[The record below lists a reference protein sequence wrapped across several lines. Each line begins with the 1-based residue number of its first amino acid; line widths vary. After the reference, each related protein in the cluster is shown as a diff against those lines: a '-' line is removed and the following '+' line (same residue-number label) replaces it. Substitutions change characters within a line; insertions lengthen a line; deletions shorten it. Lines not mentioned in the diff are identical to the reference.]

1 MRVRTAAGRACALFR
16 RFLSGAE
23 GEHEMLAN
31 RLAIGSLA
39 MAYAVV
45 AVDEELAAS
54 TPLLMLCTAFF
65 IGTLILLAHA
75 LHQPGASAGR
85 RLAGIVLDTG
95 ALSAA
100 LHVGGAVASPF
111 FPVYLW
117 VILGNGFRFGLPW
130 LRAATV
136 MAALGFGTVLATTPY
151 WFQNEL
157 LGTGLLAGLVAI
169 PVYAQVLIRKLS
181 VAKEQAEEASRAKS
195 LFLASVSHELRTPL
209 NAVIGMGSLIAS
221 TRLDAAQREM
231 TDTITTASS
240 SLLSLIDGILDLSR
254 IEAGQMPTTS
264 VPFELD
270 KLLREAMAVV
280 ELRARQKGLHLA
292 LHITARTPLDV
303 TGDARHL
310 QGILLNLLG
319 NAVKF
324 TSAGGVTLA
333 VDALPAAD
341 GRTNF
346 LFEVSDT
353 GIGIAKAA
361 QGRIFEDFVQAD
373 STIMNRFGG
382 TGLGLAITRRLVTL
396 LGGAIRLHSAE
407 GEGSTFFV
415 ALPMAYADQAALA
428 SGTAVMVAPEDR
440 AALHGLL
447 GRLEAMG
454 CAVLDLSESAAD
466 TVMLVRDPGHGAG
479 QRTPQGR
486 AVLVVDGTG
495 ELPGAAV
502 RQRFATVVPPDA
514 PDHLLAGALRIA
526 RCSRPTHQPSDDEV
540 WTRARALRV
549 LVADDN
555 RVNTRVL
562 EMTLGRA
569 GHTVVVV
576 ENGEQA
582 LEALADADYDV
593 VLMDLNM
600 PVMDGLKAT
609 KLFRFGA
616 LGAPHVPIIGLT
628 ADVTGSVHERCREAG
643 MDDCL
648 SKPIEPHI
656 LLDALDA
663 AVLQHAAPQDAA
675 KPALPGPVTSIA
687 DHPGFRRVSGRAV
700 DPAVVAKLRSL
711 GGDEFL
717 QELVGEFLG
726 DAERLC
732 TMLQRAAAA
741 GDSATVAFEAH
752 ALLSAAGNM
761 GAEPLR
767 QACRT
772 IQNMT
777 VRELAHAGAQGLP
790 DLMAEL
796 RRATLELQALRGV
809 GAPAP
814 PAWGEAEQAAR

>member
-1 MRVRTAAGRACALFR
+1 MNGNAAGRVRAVLKPLLA
-16 RFLSGAE
+16 GGD

-31 RLAIGSLA
+31 RLVIGSFA

-45 AVDEELAAS
+45 AVDDGLAAS
-54 TPLLMLCTAFF
+54 TPLLLLCTAFF
-65 IGTLILLAHA
+65 AGTLLLLAHA
-75 LHQPGASAGR
+75 LHRPGVSAIR

-117 VILGNGFRFGLPW
+117 VILGNGFRFGVPW
-130 LRAATV
+130 LRAAT
-136 MAALGFGTVLATTPY
+136 AISALGFGAVLAATPY
-151 WFQNEL
+151 WHENEL
-157 LGTGLLAGLVAI
+157 LGAGLLAGLVAI

-181 VAKEQAEEASRAKS
+181 AAKEQAEEASRAKS
-195 LFLASVSHELRTPL
+195 LFLASISHELRTPL

-231 TDTITTASS
+231 TDTITAASS

-264 VPFELD
+264 TPFELD

-280 ELRARQKGLHLA
+280 EPRGRQKGLHMA

-303 TGDARHL
+303 VGDARHL
-310 QGILLNLLG
+310 QEILLNLLG

-324 TSAGGVTLA
+324 TAAGSVTLA
-333 VDALPAAD
+333 VDALPAVE
-341 GRTNF
+341 GRTTF

-353 GIGIAKAA
+353 GIGIAEAA

-396 LGGAIRLHSAE
+396 LGGALRLRSAE

-415 ALPMAYADQAALA
+415 ALPMSHADQAAPAPGA
-428 SGTAVMVAPEDR
+428 SVVVAHRDR
-440 AALHGLL
+440 AGLHGLL

-454 CAVLDLSESAAD
+454 CAVLDPSDAAAD
-466 TVMLVRDPGHGAG
+466 AVVLVRDLQHDARP
-479 QRTPQGR
+479 GR
-486 AVLVVDGTG
+486 AVLVADEAGG
-495 ELPGAAV
+495 LPGAVA
-502 RQRFATVVPPDA
+502 RRRFATTVTPDA
-514 PDHLLAGALRIA
+514 PDQILANALRIA
-526 RCSRPTHQPSDDEV
+526 RSPRPAHLPSDNEV
-540 WTRARALRV
+540 WTRPRPLRV

-569 GHTVVVV
+569 GHAVTVV
-576 ENGEQA
+576 EDGEQA
-582 LEALADADYDV
+582 LEALAEAEHDV

-600 PVMDGLKAT
+600 PVMDGIKAT
-609 KLFRFGA
+609 KLFRFAA
-616 LGAPHVPIIGLT
+616 LGGPHVPIIGLT

-643 MDDCL
+643 MDGCL
-648 SKPIEPHI
+648 SKPIEPRT

-663 AVLQHAAPQDAA
+663 AVLQPGAGQPAP
-675 KPALPGPVTSIA
+675 PALSGPVTSIA
-687 DHPGFRRVSGRAV
+687 DHPGFRPVSGRAL
-700 DPAVVAKLRSL
+700 DPAVLAKLQSL
-711 GGDEFL
+711 GGDAFL
-717 QELVGEFLG
+717 QDLIGEFLV

-732 TMLQRAAAA
+732 AALQRAAAA
-741 GDSATVAFEAH
+741 GDSAVVAFEAH

-767 QACRT
+767 QACRAL
-772 IQNMT
+772 QNMT
-777 VRELAHAGAQGLP
+777 ARELAQAGAQGLP

-796 RRATLELQALRGV
+796 RRVTLELQALRSSGS
-809 GAPAP
+809 PAP
-814 PAWGEAEQAAR
+814 LAREQAAR